1 VPGTYAA
8 SVTVPSSA
16 GRSASLKIAVT
27 DQAGSTLTETI
38 RGAFLLPPLTTR
50 RSQQSCVHSPS
61 GRPSWPAA
69 AAAVV
74 GGGLLPA
81 MASASASADAG
92 RHSATTARPLQ
103 SCAADRRQGYAHC
116 MSRFVNPG
124 TGGRAPAGYLR
135 KDLAKAYN
143 IPKAGS
149 TGTVAVIIAF
159 DVPNAEK
166 DLAVYRK
173 VNGLPPCTTANGCF
187 TKVNQRGQKGNYPAA
202 DGGWALEG
210 SMDLDMVSAGCP
222 TCKILL
228 VEADDNH
235 DNNLAAAT
243 RTARKLGAT
252 VTSHSYGGTEYGG
265 MWANQD
271 AYEAPGAIAVASS
284 GDWGFTAPQAP
295 SVFRTVLAVGGTTLN
310 RASNARGFDEDV
322 WFGAGERLLGIRPE
336 ELGAEGQA
344 LRDAH
349 GRGRVCRGRPRHGA
363 SRSTTPTRTR
373 SASRRAGS
381 SVAARAHRPPLVAG
395 MIGNA
400 GNGATYSNSVPY
412 RKPGAFYDVVGGQQR
427 LLRRG
432 LPLHGSQGLR
442 RPHRRRAPPGALAGL

>member
-1 VPGTYAA
+1 MRSFTVRAA
-8 SVTVPSSA
+8 VVA
-16 GRSASLKIAVT
+16 
-27 DQAGSTLTETI
+27 
-38 RGAFLLPPLTTR
+38 
-50 RSQQSCVHSPS
+50 
-61 GRPSWPAA
+61 AA

-322 WFGAGERLLGIRPE
+322 WFGAGSGCSAYVPKSWVQKDKHCAMRTVADVSAVADPDTGVAIYDTYENPFGIPP
-336 ELGAEGQA
+336 GWIIG
-344 LRDAH
+344 
-349 GRGRVCRGRPRHGA
+349 GG
-363 SRSTTPTRTR
+363 T
-373 SASRRAGS
+373 SASA
-381 SVAARAHRPPLVAG
+381 PLVAG

-412 RKPGAFYDVVGGQQR
+412 RKPGAFYDVVGGSNGSCGEDY
-427 LLRRG
+427 LCTGVKGYDAPTGVGSPRG
-432 LPLHGSQGLR
+432 
-442 RPHRRRAPPGALAGL
+442 LAGL